1 MATVTDPIILDST
14 GQEIVEALET
24 IAENMGT
31 SAGHTIQNDS
41 GTDMQRRDKLQ
52 FKGTYVEDDQTNN
65 KTVVNVIR
73 QMTLAE
79 FNQLTAEQKKGL
91 IDVTDQQGHSITA
104 SDIPY
109 SSEVSVAE
117 MIRVIPLTENISFTA
132 NTWTHGY
139 FQVSA
144 NTCPTG
150 YKVIGVYASDN
161 YPWADQIFANYK
173 EGMEYVGYMTYG
185 TRTGTF
191 STDFRVVCVPT
202 SMA

>member
-1 MATVTDPIILDST
+1 MAYSKQTWDTTSYVNPTRMNHIED
-14 GQEIVEALET
+14 G
-24 IAENMGT
+24 IAGVDT
-31 SAGHTIQNDS
+31 
-41 GTDMQRRDKLQ
+41 K
-52 FKGTYVEDDQTNN
+52 
-65 KTVVNVIR
+65 
-73 QMTLAE
+73 
-79 FNQLTAEQKKGL
+79 
-91 IDVTDQQGHSITA
+91 TA

-109 SSEVSVAE
+109 SSGVSVAE

-132 NTWTHGY
+132 NTWTQGY

-161 YPWADQIFANYK
+161 YPWADLIFANYK
-173 EGMEYVGYMTYG
+173 EEMEYVGYMTYG